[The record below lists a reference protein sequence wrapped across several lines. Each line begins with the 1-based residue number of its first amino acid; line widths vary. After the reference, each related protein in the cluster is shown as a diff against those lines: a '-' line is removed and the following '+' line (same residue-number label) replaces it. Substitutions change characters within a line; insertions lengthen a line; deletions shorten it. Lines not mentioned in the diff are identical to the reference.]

1 MENTGEID
9 SSKPILGHEI
19 TKPSKVDPSPI
30 NYLSK
35 DNIDNGKKAE
45 KPDTPEKELWQIT
58 RDEFLE
64 NYYLHGTTED
74 KLPKIKKIGGITKGT
89 FIKVGADRENVTVA
103 YATGSEVSGHLT
115 RVGRGTKNGAV
126 LVSKLDDII
135 SPEIK
140 EAMIKKQLESKD
152 VLENPEFIFV
162 QEEEKRVGKY
172 KTIIPIDVD
181 PHRYLIE
188 QAIKEGKNI
197 PIEVLRDY
205 PDIALKLVINL
216 PPHDTTGSEYQWGS
230 ISFLRTIH
238 IPEICTTEKIE
249 YWTEQFLKKFQGT
262 KDSTWSFGLR
272 TLLDELE
279 FRANNGGR
287 NKRNWQFE
295 TPKKEYFKQLKD
307 FLAEDKT
314 TGQKKV
320 DLTHE
325 KSFKNPVKKIVSFFN
340 LGGKLLNREKQESP
354 ANVRKEFNP
363 EELIGNLKRDF
374 NLSQEYASQVGVWEG
389 YTLEQHTLMVMK
401 QYERYFSESM
411 DSSLLSKNEF
421 RMLLALHDMGKAR
434 AIILGQDKTKQHEH
448 NKKIIPAI
456 LRSLGIEWKKINL
469 MTEVASQDHIGS
481 YMQGKVTA
489 EEAVSGIRKMSTN
502 LGVDISQLLDILQI
516 YYMSDAS
523 SYTVDAGGKQS
534 DLDRLFQFKRAD
546 GKEKGK
552 VDLSEAARQRMTLL
566 NERVLAA

>member
-9 SSKPILGHEI
+9 SSKPILGDEI
-19 TKPSKVDPSPI
+19 IKPPPT
-30 NYLSK
+30 NYLPK
-35 DNIDNGKKAE
+35 DNLDNGRAE
-45 KPDTPEKELWQIT
+45 KPHTPEKELWQTT
-58 RDEFLE
+58 REEFLE

-74 KLPKIKKIGGITKGT
+74 KLPEIKKIGGITKGT
-89 FIKVGADRENVTVA
+89 FIKVGADTENVTVA
-103 YATGSEVSGHLT
+103 YATGSEISGHFT

-126 LVSKLDDII
+126 LVSGLDDII
-135 SPEIK
+135 SPELK
-140 EAMIKKQLESKD
+140 EAMAKKQLESKD
-152 VLENPEFIFV
+152 VLGNPELIYV
-162 QEEEKRVGKY
+162 REEEKRVGKY
-172 KTIIPIDVD
+172 KAIIPIDVD

-197 PIEVLRDY
+197 PIEVLKDY
-205 PDIALKLVINL
+205 PDIASQLGVNL
-216 PPHDTTGSEYQWGS
+216 PPHDTAGSEYQWGS
-230 ISFLRTIH
+230 ISFLRTVH

-249 YWTEQFLKKFQGT
+249 YWTEQFLEKFQET
-262 KDSTWSFGLR
+262 KDSTRLFGLR

-279 FRANNGGR
+279 FRTNNDGR

-295 TPKKEYFKQLKD
+295 APKKEYFKELKD
-307 FLAEDKT
+307 FLAEDNA
-314 TGQKKV
+314 TGQKQV

-325 KSFKNPVKKIVSFFN
+325 KSFQNPVKKIVSFFN
-340 LGGKLLNREKQESP
+340 SRRKSLNREKRESL

-363 EELIGNLKRDF
+363 EELMGNLKKDF

-434 AIILGQDKTKQHEH
+434 AIMLGENKTKQHEH
-448 NKKIIPAI
+448 NKKLIPGV
-456 LRSLGIEWKKINL
+456 LRLLGIEWKKIDL
-469 MTEVASQDHIGS
+469 ITEVASQDHIGS
-481 YMQGKVTA
+481 YMQRKITA
-489 EEAVSGIRKMSTN
+489 GEAASGIQQIAKKI
-502 LGVDISQLLDILQI
+502 GVNVYQLFDLLQI
-516 YYMSDAS
+516 YYISDAS

-546 GKEKGK
+546 GKEKGSI
-552 VDLSEAARQRMTLL
+552 DLSEAARQRMTLL
-566 NERVLAA
+566 KEHVLAT